1 MISLCHPIRRYPV
14 AFWQVTWLARIEA
27 ARAAQLLRDHYP
39 AVFGRA
45 RLRRLGYPGIRQTRT
60 IVGEYMLTVEDVLAG
75 RRFPDAIAR
84 VAWPIELHDSTASY
98 HWQPFPD
105 GHFHTIPYRSLLS
118 PELTNLLAIGRCID
132 AEPAALSSA
141 RVMGPCIAM
150 GVAAAHA
157 ADPASIAQ
165 FSFRNTDLPHL
176 QERLQP
182 NLS

>member
-14 AFWQVTWLARIEA
+14 AFWQVTWPARTED
-27 ARAAQLLRDHYP
+27 ARAAQLLWNHYP

-60 IVGEYMLTVEDVLAG
+60 IGGEYMLTVEDVLAG

-98 HWQPFPD
+98 RWQPFPD
-105 GHFHTIPYRSLLS
+105 GHTYTIPYRAVLS
-118 PELTNLLAIGRCID
+118 PELANLLAIGRCID

-157 ADPASIAQ
+157 ADLASVDQ
-165 FSFRNTDLPHL
+165 FSFRNTALPRL
-176 QERLQP
+176 QERLQR

>member
-84 VAWPIELHDSTASY
+84 VAWPIELLTQRRA
-98 HWQPFPD
+98 
-105 GHFHTIPYRSLLS
+105 TIGSHSRTVTFTPS
-118 PELTNLLAIGRCID
+118 PIA
-132 AEPAALSSA
+132 
-141 RVMGPCIAM
+141 PCS
-150 GVAAAHA
+150 H
-157 ADPASIAQ
+157 PS
-165 FSFRNTDLPHL
+165 
-176 QERLQP
+176 
-182 NLS
+182 